1 MMKNIRTRKLQRKEP
16 TTCRDYVLIQLEELL
31 EQYDN
36 AVKLNERLFQ
46 ENQVLKERVSNLEEQ
61 LDSEEYLEKFH
72 RVVK

>member
-1 MMKNIRTRKLQRKEP
+1 MMKNIRVRKLHRKEA

-36 AVKLNERLFQ
+36 AIKLNERLFQ
-46 ENQVLKERVSNLEEQ
+46 ENQALKERVSNLEEQ